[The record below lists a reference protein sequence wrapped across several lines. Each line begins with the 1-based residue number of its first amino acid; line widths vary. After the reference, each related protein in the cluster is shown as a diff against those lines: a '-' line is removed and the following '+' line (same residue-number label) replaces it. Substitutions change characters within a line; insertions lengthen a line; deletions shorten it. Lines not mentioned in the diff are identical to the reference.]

1 MRTNQLALAAVLAA
15 TALSVNAG
23 PRMES
28 ATGPFTYEAVGATP
42 AVTIGRASAAPKAA
56 EAPKPAAAAPGR
68 AAAAAT
74 RTAGSATSA
83 FTYDALGATP
93 HVELRKQP
101 ARSEVQAPAAGPLK
115 CRVLTSGK
123 GLEGRPLVPRGRC

>member
-28 ATGPFTYEAVGATP
+28 ATSPFTYEAVGATP
-42 AVTIGRASAAPKAA
+42 VVTIGRASAAPKAA
-56 EAPKPAAAAPGR
+56 EAPKPAATT
-68 AAAAAT
+68 AAT
-74 RTAGSATSA
+74 RNAPAAPATRSAGSGSAA

-101 ARSEVQAPAAGPLK
+101 ASSEAHAPAA
-115 CRVLTSGK
+115 TH
-123 GLEGRPLVPRGRC
+123 

>member
-1 MRTNQLALAAVLAA
+1 MRTNQFALAAVLAA

-28 ATGPFTYEAVGATP
+28 ATSPFTYEALGATP
-42 AVTIGRASAAPKAA
+42 AVTIGRASAAAKAA
-56 EAPKPAAAAPGR
+56 EAPRPAATATAITKAPAAP
-68 AAAAAT
+68 AT
-74 RTAGSATSA
+74 RGAGSGTAA

-101 ARSEVQAPAAGPLK
+101 ASSEAHAPAAAH
-115 CRVLTSGK
+115 
-123 GLEGRPLVPRGRC
+123 

>member
-1 MRTNQLALAAVLAA
+1 MRTNQFALAAVLAA

-28 ATGPFTYEAVGATP
+28 GTSPFTYEAVGATP
-42 AVTIGRASAAPKAA
+42 VVTIGRASAAPKAA
-56 EAPKPAAAAPGR
+56 EAAKPAATRKAPAAS
-68 AAAAAT
+68 AARSAGP
-74 RTAGSATSA
+74 GSAA

-101 ARSEVQAPAAGPLK
+101 ASSEAHTPAAAH
-115 CRVLTSGK
+115 
-123 GLEGRPLVPRGRC
+123 

>member
-15 TALSVNAG
+15 TALSVHAG

-28 ATGPFTYEAVGATP
+28 GVSPFTYEAVGATP
-42 AVTIGRASAAPKAA
+42 VVTIGRTGAAPKTA
-56 EAPKPAAAAPGR
+56 EAPKPSAAAKAPPATRR
-68 AAAAAT
+68 AA
-74 RTAGSATSA
+74 GNATSA

-101 ARSEVQAPAAGPLK
+101 ARSEVQAPASAH
-115 CRVLTSGK
+115 
-123 GLEGRPLVPRGRC
+123 

>member
-15 TALSVNAG
+15 TALSVSAG

-42 AVTIGRASAAPKAA
+42 TLALGRASAAPKAA
-56 EAPKPAAAAPGR
+56 EAPKPAATAVAPGKAPAAP
-68 AAAAAT
+68 AT
-74 RTAGSATSA
+74 RSAGSGTAA

-101 ARSEVQAPAAGPLK
+101 SGSEARTPAAAH
-115 CRVLTSGK
+115 
-123 GLEGRPLVPRGRC
+123 